1 MSLIEFKKYC
11 AVMSFSDGEVEQQD
25 EVMSLRSMARLVC
38 RPQSLEEGDRRS
50 RAAKEDEDKRVHKAV
65 VLRVV

>member
-38 RPQSLEEGDRRS
+38 RPQSLEEGDRS
-50 RAAKEDEDKRVHKAV
+50 RTAKEDKEERVHKAV